1 MQLISFIEDIVEQE
15 PDKNKLRFALL
26 LLYLKIGEIKTSK
39 AILREYLEKEKL
51 ARLEENTVS
60 QLKKMYKDD
69 VIKKLLEDEK

>member
-1 MQLISFIEDIVEQE
+1 MI
-15 PDKNKLRFALL
+15 
-26 LLYLKIGEIKTSK
+26 LLYLQIGEIETSK

-51 ARLEENTVS
+51 NRLEENTVS